1 MSKHVQLTID
11 KGAFLDEIIENTSL
25 VVWNSTMRSFAFAH
39 YLNQLFKLNLQRVD
53 NVNVL
58 VAKKEVDCI
67 VYRFADTSHKL
78 YYFLI
83 CTQQDAHGEIYFDK
97 TLIVKGYYSAQRCHH
112 IYEIMHADTA
122 PTSAIPSLNE
132 TLLAEL
138 NSTNSIL
145 QCAVFDFT
153 DPDNPATNYFTPAPA
168 GSQRQAK
175 QMHFLNRQM
184 EYTIDLM
191 MSLDDLMPGFD
202 DE

>member
-83 CTQQDAHGEIYFDK
+83 CTQQDTHSEICFDK
-97 TLIVKGYYSAQRCHH
+97 TLIV
-112 IYEIMHADTA
+112 
-122 PTSAIPSLNE
+122 IPSLHE

-138 NSTNSIL
+138 NSTHSIL
-145 QCAVFDFT
+145 HCAVFDFT